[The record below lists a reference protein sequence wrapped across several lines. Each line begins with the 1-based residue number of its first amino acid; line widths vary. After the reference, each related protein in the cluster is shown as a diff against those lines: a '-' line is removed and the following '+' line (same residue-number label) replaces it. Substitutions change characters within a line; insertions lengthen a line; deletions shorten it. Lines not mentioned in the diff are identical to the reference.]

1 MENNDPIL
9 RAVTKVQVQCLD
21 ARDYNN
27 VSMLRML
34 KAALRASCSFAVY
47 EALFYQL
54 DKNIRDDIND
64 KTGAYLIELIG

>member
-9 RAVTKVQVQCLD
+9 RAVIKVQVQCLD

-34 KAALRASCSFAVY
+34 KAALRVNCPFNVY

-64 KTGAYLIELIG
+64 MIGV